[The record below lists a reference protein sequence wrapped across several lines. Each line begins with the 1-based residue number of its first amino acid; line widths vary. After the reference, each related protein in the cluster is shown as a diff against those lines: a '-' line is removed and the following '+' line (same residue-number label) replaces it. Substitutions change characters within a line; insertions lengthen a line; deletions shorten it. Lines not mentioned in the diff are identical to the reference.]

1 MDRGAWIF
9 WTLIAALFGASV
21 FFAVGA
27 EGQRR
32 EARASEVKLESG
44 AVVGLAEVVDGD
56 TLLVATEAGE
66 KVPVRILGVKAFD
79 TKLEKDV
86 TKTYGQAAVDKL
98 RVWLEGKPI
107 RMLLH
112 STPKDKYGRV
122 IATLFV
128 DEHDVGLDLVKNGL
142 ALAYTVYPFPT
153 MQIYLTEQELA
164 RADRRGLWGNPDAVT
179 RADALAAEWR
189 KQAP

>member
-9 WTLIAALFGASV
+9 WALIAVLVGASV
-21 FFAVGA
+21 FFIRGTTQ
-27 EGQRR
+27 QRR
-32 EARASEVKLESG
+32 EARASAAKLESG
-44 AVVGLAEVVDGD
+44 EVVSLSEVVDGD
-56 TLLVATEAGE
+56 TLLVRTAAEE
-66 KVPVRILGVKAFD
+66 KVTVRLLGVKAFD
-79 TKLEKDV
+79 TKLEKDI

-98 RVWLEGKPI
+98 RLWLEGKPA
-107 RMLLH
+107 RVLLH

-128 DEHDVGLDLVKNGL
+128 DEHDVGLELVKEGL

-153 MQIYLTEQELA
+153 MQIYLKEQELA
-164 RADRRGLWGNPDAVT
+164 RADRRGLWGNPDAVV
-179 RADALAAEWR
+179 RADALATEWR